1 MFKCTFSVE
10 RSCIE
15 QVKIKNYCKMSKE
28 KIENFVGEL
37 DSYIPRALR
46 LGLPKSV
53 DPSFVCMDEVSE
65 EVPLLDDLKRPCG
78 SLRKFRKVKSV
89 DSIGKFKAS
98 DFDIDMLQAAGVP
111 LSVVNI
117 NQPSSRSMEEIDNA
131 ITRLGSLEE
140 VARKLDEQNAERD
153 SWFRPSQSSVDNN
166 SSNSSN

>member
-1 MFKCTFSVE
+1 
-10 RSCIE
+10 
-15 QVKIKNYCKMSKE
+15 MSKE

-37 DSYIPRALR
+37 DSYVPRAVR
-46 LGLPKSV
+46 LGLPRSV

-65 EVPLLDDLKRPCG
+65 EVPLLDELKRPCG
-78 SLRKFRKVKSV
+78 SIKKFRRVKSV

-117 NQPSSRSMEEIDNA
+117 NQPSSRSLEEIDNA
-131 ITRLGSLEE
+131 VARLGSLEE

-153 SWFRPSQSSVDNN
+153 SWFR
-166 SSNSSN
+166 SSNSTVVDNSSDPSNS